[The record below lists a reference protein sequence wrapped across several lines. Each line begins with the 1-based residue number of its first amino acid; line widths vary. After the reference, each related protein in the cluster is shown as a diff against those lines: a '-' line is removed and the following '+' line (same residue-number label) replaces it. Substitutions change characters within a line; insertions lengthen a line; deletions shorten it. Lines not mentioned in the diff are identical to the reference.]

1 MDGILKTDNL
11 KRTTASINLNPTF
24 LDDHLTVDLNIK
36 GMHINNTFA
45 NRGAIGGAVSMD
57 PTQPV
62 YDPESPY
69 DGYFTWTNPDGT
81 PYFTATTNPVAQLM
95 MRDDLSTVN
104 RIIGNLQ
111 LEYKM
116 HFLPELTAKLNLG
129 HDGSSSD
136 GTINVPVNAPWGY
149 DPIKGGGEK
158 SEYTQ
163 GKQNSLLDFYFN
175 YVSEIPQINSRIN
188 AVAGY
193 SWQHFYREGTYFSTN
208 AMRTVLNSQT
218 DYKTESYLI
227 SFFGRLNYVFMD
239 RYLVTF
245 TLREDGSSR
254 FSPDTRWQLFPSVAL
269 AWNIDEEPFM
279 ASNVITTLKLRL
291 GYGVTGQ
298 QNITSD
304 DYPYLASYTYSEP
317 NARYQFGDTY
327 ITTLRPEG
335 YDANLKWEQTETYN
349 IGLDFGFLNNR
360 ITGEID
366 AYYKFTKDL
375 INTIPVPA
383 GTNLTN
389 QILTNVGNMENRG
402 VEFSINAV
410 VLSRPGFSWEV
421 GFNATYNENKIKKL
435 TLVDDP
441 NYEGVP
447 VGGISGAVGNTIQI
461 HSVGYPKYSFYV
473 WEQVYDEDGTPIE
486 GLYVDRN
493 GDGTITVED
502 RYRYKNPDPD
512 VFMGFNSLLRYGNF
526 DFSFAGR
533 VALGN
538 YIYNNNF
545 SNSGSYSSIY
555 LSGCLGNANRN
566 LLETQFENPKYF
578 SDYYIE
584 NGSYLKLDNASLG
597 YTFNNLL
604 AGKLN
609 LRVYTTAQN
618 LLLITKYR
626 GLDPEVANGIDNNIY
641 PRPRTFLF
649 GVSMTY

>member
-1 MDGILKTDNL
+1 
-11 KRTTASINLNPTF
+11 
-24 LDDHLTVDLNIK
+24 
-36 GMHINNTFA
+36 
-45 NRGAIGGAVSMD
+45 
-57 PTQPV
+57 
-62 YDPESPY
+62 
-69 DGYFTWTNPDGT
+69 
-81 PYFTATTNPVAQLM
+81 
-95 MRDDLSTVN
+95 
-104 RIIGNLQ
+104 
-111 LEYKM
+111 
-116 HFLPELTAKLNLG
+116 
-129 HDGSSSD
+129 
-136 GTINVPVNAPWGY
+136 
-149 DPIKGGGEK
+149 
-158 SEYTQ
+158 
-163 GKQNSLLDFYFN
+163 
-175 YVSEIPQINSRIN
+175 
-188 AVAGY
+188 
-193 SWQHFYREGTYFSTN
+193 
-208 AMRTVLNSQT
+208 
-218 DYKTESYLI
+218 
-227 SFFGRLNYVFMD
+227 MD
-239 RYLVTF
+239 RYLVTV
-245 TLREDGSSR
+245 TLRQDGSSR
-254 FSPDTRWQLFPSVAL
+254 FSPDTRWELFPSVAL
-269 AWNIDEEPFM
+269 AWNIDDEPFM
-279 ASNVITTLKLRL
+279 AGRAITTLKLRL

-298 QNITSD
+298 QNITD
-304 DYPYLASYTYSEP
+304 NDYPYLARYTKSEP

-327 ITTLRPEG
+327 YTTLRPEG
-335 YDANLKWEQTETYN
+335 YDVNLKWEETETYN

-360 ITGEID
+360 ITGAID
-366 AYYKFTKDL
+366 AYYRNTKDL

-389 QILTNVGNMENRG
+389 QILTNVGNMESRG
-402 VEFSINAV
+402 IEFSINGMLV
-410 VLSRPGFSWEV
+410 SRPGLSWEI
-421 GFNATYNENKIKKL
+421 GFNATYNENKITKL

-461 HSVGYPKYSFYV
+461 HSVGYPSYSFYV
-473 WEQVYDEDGTPIE
+473 WEQVYDQDGTPIE

-502 RYRYKNPDPD
+502 RYRYKKPASD
-512 VFMGFNSLLRYGNF
+512 VFMGFNSMLRYKNF

-597 YTFNNLL
+597 YTFDDLL

-609 LRVYTTAQN
+609 LRLYTTAQN

-649 GVSMTY
+649 GVSLTY